1 MRIKNKQSGV
11 IIPMH
16 YYKFNI
22 ADWVKD
28 TAHLSLK
35 EEAILLRLINYYVN
49 TESLIPNKTQMV
61 LRKLRI
67 ADESETVE
75 ILLEEFF
82 IKSRDG
88 WRNKELD
95 KIISEYQKRAERNR
109 SNGKSGGR
117 PKNKD
122 LDKPSGLPD
131 GNQVETEDKPSGNL
145 NQELLTTNQELITI
159 NDIKENKAP
168 KVAVDF
174 SVLQVGNSD
183 LEEIKRIRKKNKG
196 GTLTQR
202 VVNALAKEFELAA
215 RMGYSLDDVL
225 TEWEVRSWKSFK
237 ADWMPKKQMNSNY
250 SQVTQRSINNLDGE
264 W

>member
-1 MRIKNKQSGV
+1 
-11 IIPMH
+11 MH

-49 TESLIPNKTQMV
+49 TESFIPNKTQMV

-75 ILLEEFF
+75 ILLDEFF

-109 SNGKSGGR
+109 NNGKSGGR
-117 PKNKD
+117 PKIKG
-122 LDKPSGLPD
+122 LDKPTGLPD
-131 GNQVETEDKPSGNL
+131 ANQVESETEPSGNL
-145 NQELLTTNQELITI
+145 NQELLTTNQELVTI
-159 NDIKENKAP
+159 NEHKENKAP

-174 SVLQVGNSD
+174 SVLQVVDSD

-196 GTLTQR
+196 GSLTQR
-202 VVNALAKEFELAA
+202 VVNALAKEFESAA
-215 RMGYSLDDVL
+215 KMGYTMDEVL
-225 TEWEVRSWKSFK
+225 TEWEVRAWKSFK
-237 ADWMPKKQMNSNY
+237 AEWMPKKQIQSGY
-250 SQVTQRSINNLDGE
+250 SRVTQQNLNNLDGE

>member
-1 MRIKNKQSGV
+1 
-11 IIPMH
+11 MH

-49 TESLIPNKTQMV
+49 TESFIPNKTQMV

-67 ADESETVE
+67 ADESETVD

-95 KIISEYQKRAERNR
+95 KIISEYQKRADRNR
-109 SNGKSGGR
+109 LNGKSGGR

-122 LDKPSGLPD
+122 LDKPAGLPD
-131 GNQVETEDKPSGNL
+131 GKQVDTESKPDGNL
-145 NQELLTTNQELITI
+145 NYKPLTTNQEPVT
-159 NDIKENKAP
+159 NKENKK
-168 KVAVDF
+168 KVSTSLDYSSWPSMPSSELLDEWKKLRKRLKANISQIVINKTGKELIKAV
-174 SVLQVGNSD
+174 
-183 LEEIKRIRKKNKG
+183 E
-196 GTLTQR
+196 
-202 VVNALAKEFELAA
+202 
-215 RMGYSLDDVL
+215 MGYSIDQCFE
-225 TEWEVRSWKSFK
+225 TWIYKGWRGFE
-237 ADWMPKKQMNSNY
+237 ADWMKNSAAKPVNQGVNY
-250 SQVTQRSINNLDGE
+250 VGNNFTKPEG
-264 W
+264 WQ

>member
-1 MRIKNKQSGV
+1 
-11 IIPMH
+11 MH

-49 TESLIPNKTQMV
+49 TESFIPNKTQMV

-95 KIISEYQKRAERNR
+95 KIISDYQKRAERNR
-109 SNGKSGGR
+109 NNGKSGGR
-117 PKNKD
+117 PKIND
-122 LDKPSGLPD
+122 LYKPTGLPD
-131 GNQVETEDKPSGNL
+131 ANQMESEQEPSGNL
-145 NQELLTTNQELITI
+145 NQEPLTTNEEPLTKEPE
-159 NDIKENKAP
+159 IKEPKKTSSRFDPPSTKEVLDYMTERGYPYPKEAESFVDYYSSNGWKVGKNAMKDWKA
-168 KVAVDF
+168 ATR
-174 SVLQVGNSD
+174 NWT
-183 LEEIKRIRKKNKG
+183 KK
-196 GTLTQR
+196 LTQKQ
-202 VVNALAKEFELAA
+202 VAPTYTPPVGHDPLAA
-215 RMGYSLDDVL
+215 LRDM
-225 TEWEVRSWKSFK
+225 
-237 ADWMPKKQMNSNY
+237 
-250 SQVTQRSINNLDGE
+250 
-264 W
+264 

>member
-1 MRIKNKQSGV
+1 
-11 IIPMH
+11 MH

-49 TESLIPNKTQMV
+49 TESFIPNKTQMV

-117 PKNKD
+117 PKIND
-122 LDKPSGLPD
+122 LEKPTGLPD
-131 GNQVETEDKPSGNL
+131 ANQMESEQKPSGNL
-145 NQELLTTNQELITI
+145 NQEPLTTNEELLTKEPV
-159 NDIKENKAP
+159 IKESKKTSSRFAPPSTKEVLDYMTERGYPYPKEAESFVDYYSSNGWKVGKNPMKDWKA
-168 KVAVDF
+168 ATR
-174 SVLQVGNSD
+174 NWT
-183 LEEIKRIRKKNKG
+183 KK
-196 GTLTQR
+196 LTQKQ
-202 VVNALAKEFELAA
+202 APTYTTPSDHDPLAA
-215 RMGYSLDDVL
+215 LRDM
-225 TEWEVRSWKSFK
+225 
-237 ADWMPKKQMNSNY
+237 
-250 SQVTQRSINNLDGE
+250 
-264 W
+264 

>member
-1 MRIKNKQSGV
+1 
-11 IIPMH
+11 MH

-49 TESLIPNKTQMV
+49 TESFIPNKTQMV

-95 KIISEYQKRAERNR
+95 KIISDYQKASRKKQKQRKIWR
-109 SNGKSGGR
+109 S
-117 PKNKD
+117 PKN
-122 LDKPSGLPD
+122 
-131 GNQVETEDKPSGNL
+131 Q
-145 NQELLTTNQELITI
+145 
-159 NDIKENKAP
+159 
-168 KVAVDF
+168 
-174 SVLQVGNSD
+174 
-183 LEEIKRIRKKNKG
+183 
-196 GTLTQR
+196 
-202 VVNALAKEFELAA
+202 
-215 RMGYSLDDVL
+215 
-225 TEWEVRSWKSFK
+225 
-237 ADWMPKKQMNSNY
+237 
-250 SQVTQRSINNLDGE
+250 
-264 W
+264 